1 MKKLLFLLP
10 TLVIGGLLTISIL
23 MPETKI
29 SAEEIE
35 TDVIIDEDE
44 PYTLVRSASCY
55 VSISSGT
62 ATVSSSVSGENGVS
76 STSLTVYLEKFVA
89 GSWQP
94 YMSWSHSGGTVQGN
108 TDSTNVSSGAYR
120 VWMSVTAS
128 GTGGTES
135 FNVNGNTAGC

>member
-1 MKKLLFLLP
+1 MKKLLFLLV
-10 TLVIGGLLTISIL
+10 TLIIGGLFPVSML

-44 PYTLVRSASCY
+44 PYALVRSASCC

-62 ATVSSSVSGENGVS
+62 ATVSSSVTGENGVS

-94 YMSWSHSGGTVQGN
+94 YMSWSHSGGAVQGN
-108 TDSTNVSSGAYR
+108 TDSTSVSSGAYR
-120 VWMSVTAS
+120 VWMSVTAT
-128 GTGGTES
+128 GTDGTES
-135 FNVNGNTAGC
+135 FNVDGNTAGC